1 MKHTGFSPLAKFAK
15 SAVRAIAPSSATRGA
30 LHRYQAPASA
40 PARPW
45 GALGKLSYAGLQV
58 HDEVCGRSSSWSM
71 PRIRSRII
79 GQGEAAF
86 ARARA
91 PCMRTATEYVE
102 CFTLDHASHE
112 KVALDRR
119 HSTTTHG
126 RTDSVLPTHVASC
139 TSSLHAHVM
148 DQETHGFEIALGCA
162 PYRTSSSGW
171 SRALASLGPSP
182 HPRCSPDPRT
192 AGQRVMRTARR
203 GAQQRCL

>member
-1 MKHTGFSPLAKFAK
+1 
-15 SAVRAIAPSSATRGA
+15 
-30 LHRYQAPASA
+30 
-40 PARPW
+40 
-45 GALGKLSYAGLQV
+45 
-58 HDEVCGRSSSWSM
+58 
-71 PRIRSRII
+71 
-79 GQGEAAF
+79 
-86 ARARA
+86 
-91 PCMRTATEYVE
+91 MRTATEYVE

-171 SRALASLGPSP
+171 SRALASLDPSP
-182 HPRCSPDPRT
+182 LLMFSRPENGWAASDEDGKKRCAAEMPVGMSGGRSSTAPCFSPCAYLTPPSDPSADVGTSDNAIASSTPWADRPIRNLNYT
-192 AGQRVMRTARR
+192 
-203 GAQQRCL
+203 